1 MDDEWIFEFV
11 GALPGATQMESDVK
25 GQKTA
30 LDLALMEKSGVS
42 EEELRR
48 RIAASPHDLD
58 TRHQL
63 SALFAARGRHCEALE
78 ESLEIVRR
86 NRNFREETGRKMMLQ
101 IFEIIGPRSPLAEE
115 YREKLKALLY

>member
-1 MDDEWIFEFV
+1 
-11 GALPGATQMESDVK
+11 MESGVK
-25 GQKTA
+25 AQKTA

-48 RIAASPHDLD
+48 RIAASPDDLD
-58 TRHQL
+58 ARHHF
-63 SALFAARGRHCEALE
+63 SALLAARGRHRDALE

-86 NRNFREETGRKMMLQ
+86 DRSFREEAGRKMMLQ
-101 IFEIIGPRSPLAEE
+101 IFEIIGSRSPLAEE